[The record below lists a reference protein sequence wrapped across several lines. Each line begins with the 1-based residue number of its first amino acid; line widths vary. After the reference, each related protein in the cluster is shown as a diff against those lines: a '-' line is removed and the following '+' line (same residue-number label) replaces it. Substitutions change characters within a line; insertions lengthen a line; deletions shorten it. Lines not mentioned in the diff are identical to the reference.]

1 MQSKTFPT
9 QGGRWPGGPD
19 EGTLLNRKHIQRTKT
34 RPRRLIAAW
43 TGLTLLYC
51 LHVEPEQ
58 DDVAV
63 LDVPNGTRPVGDPMI
78 SLLSGRSESARTN
91 SRCAAN

>member
-19 EGTLLNRKHIQRTKT
+19 EGTLLNRKHIQRTN
-34 RPRRLIAAW
+34 PPHRRNNGAW

-58 DDVAV
+58 DDIAV
-63 LDVPNGTRPVGDPMI
+63 LDVPNGTRPGGAPPESTD
-78 SLLSGRSESARTN
+78 GRGTGFRPDQS
-91 SRCAAN
+91 SRRGE